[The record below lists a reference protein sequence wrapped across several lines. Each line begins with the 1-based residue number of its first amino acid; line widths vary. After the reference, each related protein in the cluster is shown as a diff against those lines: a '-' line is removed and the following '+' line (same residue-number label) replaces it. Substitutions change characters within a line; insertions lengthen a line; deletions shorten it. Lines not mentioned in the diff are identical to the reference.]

1 MLRGHVVKALLMR
14 ATMHLV
20 SARDYPYFDAA
31 VREARTAGAFAG

>member
-1 MLRGHVVKALLMR
+1 VVKALLMR